1 MVEPSQFRILDKLF
15 DQTQKRVDRFLTD
28 LFLDSVSDQDLM
40 KAIRYASLDGGK
52 RIRPLL
58 VYASATAVGAQLE
71 NADAPASAVELIHS
85 YSLVHDDLPA
95 MDDDDLRRG
104 KPSVHKAFNEAT
116 AILVGDALQSL
127 AFQSL
132 SEANSNLP
140 AQTKLTMIETL
151 SKAAGTEGM
160 TGGQAMDLDAENRSI
175 TLDAL
180 EDIHR
185 LKTGAL
191 IKASVRLGALCNQ
204 DTTANQFEN
213 LDEFANNIGL
223 AFQIQDD
230 ILDEIS
236 NTETLGKPQGSDRDQ
251 SKTTYVSLLG
261 VEKAQM
267 KADELSNNAIT
278 LLEGFSSSA
287 DALREMAGFIVK
299 RIH

>member
-58 VYASATAVGAQLE
+58 VYASAIAVGAQLE

-104 KPSVHKAFNEAT
+104 KPSVHIAFNEAT

-191 IKASVRLGALCNQ
+191 IQASVRLAALCNP
-204 DTTANQFEN
+204 DTTANQFKN
-213 LDEFANNIGL
+213 LNEFANKTNKKIFSIPSHDAIGLNKNIGSL
-223 AFQIQDD
+223 AVNNLSAPGLLISSSSFSDSEIIKELNNMDVK
-230 ILDEIS
+230 LEIS
-236 NTETLGKPQGSDRDQ
+236 PVSQFQLSGGSIHCL
-251 SKTTYVSLLG
+251 TN
-261 VEKAQM
+261 
-267 KADELSNNAIT
+267 EL
-278 LLEGFSSSA
+278 
-287 DALREMAGFIVK
+287 
-299 RIH
+299 

>member
-1 MVEPSQFRILDKLF
+1 MVEPSQFRILDELF
-15 DQTQKRVDRFLTD
+15 DQTQRRVDRFLTD

-127 AFQSL
+127 AFQLL
-132 SEANSNLP
+132 SEANSNLS

-180 EDIHR
+180 EGIHR

-191 IKASVRLGALCNQ
+191 IKASVRLGALCNP
-204 DTTANQFEN
+204 DTTTNQFKSLN
-213 LDEFANNIGL
+213 EFANNIGL
-223 AFQIQDD
+223 AFQMQDD

-261 VEKAQM
+261 AEKAQM